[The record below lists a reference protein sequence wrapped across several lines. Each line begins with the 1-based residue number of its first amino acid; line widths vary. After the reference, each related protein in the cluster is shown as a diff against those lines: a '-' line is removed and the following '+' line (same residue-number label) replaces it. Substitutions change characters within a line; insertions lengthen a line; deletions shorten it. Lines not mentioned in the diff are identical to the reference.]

1 MCDRESKNAGEID
14 TTREKERERVRE
26 IELQS
31 DSWCERGD
39 TGRIERN
46 SLTN

>member
-1 MCDRESKNAGEID
+1 MRERKAQQ
-14 TTREKERERVRE
+14 EKKKERVRE

-31 DSWCERGD
+31 DSWCKRGD

-46 SLTN
+46 SVTK